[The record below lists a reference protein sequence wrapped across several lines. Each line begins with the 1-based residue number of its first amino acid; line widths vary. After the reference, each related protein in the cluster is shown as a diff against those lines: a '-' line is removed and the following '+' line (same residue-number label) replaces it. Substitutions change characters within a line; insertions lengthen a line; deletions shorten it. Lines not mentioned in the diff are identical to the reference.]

1 MISEGPIELGRGVVV
16 LPGHRSP
23 EAWDSCPRVVVGD
36 GALRDAG
43 PVVEDL
49 HRYWIDRRPAV
60 VELGVDSA
68 ALRAP
73 ERCHSPVYEL
83 TPNFEFCR
91 ERLQFLVWANNYDA
105 RGGDSIWWH
114 GRKAARQFADD
125 GVGEGGAADI
135 ILADGTPMYID
146 GGPPQ
151 PPTLPSRIGVVHR
164 WNAEA
169 GRLQPAGQ
177 SQPSSELAPDQLA
190 AVCHRTGAARVIA
203 PAGSGK
209 TRVLTERLRHL
220 VADRGVHPGTIT
232 ALAYNTKAAGDLK
245 ERCGDI
251 DGSQMLNI
259 RTLNSFGLWICN
271 EFGSPGRLRVFE
283 EPAVRELL
291 QRHIEIRRQANTDT
305 VAPYLAALSSIRL
318 GLNSPEVVE
327 EADPD
332 ASGIAQGFE
341 PYRAALA
348 EAGAVDF
355 DEQIYQAI
363 EILLTN
369 PDARSVAQ
377 SKCRHLLVDEFQDL
391 NPAHLLLIRLLAA
404 PSYDCFGVGDDDQVI
419 YAYSGATPEFL
430 INFAHYFP
438 GAGAH
443 ELKVNY
449 RCPPAVIDAARHLL
463 SYNARRIEKTI
474 HAPDGR
480 TDELATFGGP
490 LTGCGPVVVLKAPAD
505 ALAGLAVEVISAW
518 RAGGVDPGDIAVLA
532 RVNSALLP
540 VQVAC
545 MEAGVP
551 CTTPLSA
558 SVLERTGIRTAFAYL
573 RIGADPDSIRRE
585 DVQETI
591 RRPSRG
597 IASNVVDM
605 LTTRPTTSIADI
617 RRLAGRLSGR
627 DAPKL
632 EAYATD
638 LEAIAKACARS
649 SAAAL
654 EAIRV
659 DIGLGETMDVLD
671 GSRKEADRSTH
682 ADDLTALES
691 VAALHREVT
700 TFEPWLRQVLARTP
714 LDGPL
719 VLLSTVHR
727 IKGREWGHVV
737 IFDAS
742 RGLFPHRLG
751 NDEEGERRVFHVAL
765 TRARTQV
772 VTLAD
777 AEAPSIFLA
786 ELDGRR
792 VRASSRPVTS
802 VRNANLEVGDNHRP
816 SRATGSGRLALGS
829 RRGRGR
835 GRRNAN
841 APPEARLPTVEA
853 TLGLVVEDRGS
864 IGTIVEVTAAGAVL
878 SVGAVRIKVALGSD
892 VRVNGRSVTLVGPTV
907 GLTAG
912 VARTTNVEAA
922 LRTWRSA
929 MASKE
934 AVPAYVILKDTELV
948 DIAERDPRTLAELA
962 NCRGIGQIRLERWG
976 DEILAILDAVRS
988 G

>member
-1 MISEGPIELGRGVVV
+1 M
-16 LPGHRSP
+16 
-23 EAWDSCPRVVVGD
+23 
-36 GALRDAG
+36 
-43 PVVEDL
+43 
-49 HRYWIDRRPAV
+49 
-60 VELGVDSA
+60 VELGVDPA

-73 ERCHSPVYEL
+73 ERCHRPPYEL
-83 TPNFEFCR
+83 TPNFEFGR

-105 RGGDSIWWH
+105 RGGDPIWWH
-114 GRKAARQFADD
+114 GRKATRHFAGD

-135 ILADGTPMYID
+135 VLADGTPMFID

-151 PPTLPSRIGVVHR
+151 PPTLPSGIGVVHR

-169 GRLQPAGQ
+169 GRLRPAGR
-177 SQPSSELAPDQLA
+177 SRPTSDLAPDQLA

-220 VADRGVHPGTIT
+220 IGDRGVHPGTVT
-232 ALAYNTKAAGDLK
+232 ALAYNSKAANELRG
-245 ERCGDI
+245 RCDDI
-251 DGSQMLNI
+251 EGSEKLNI

-271 EFGSPGRLRVFE
+271 EFGSAGRLRVLE
-283 EPAVRELL
+283 EAAVRELL
-291 QRHIEIRRQANTDT
+291 QRHIEIPRQANTDT

-318 GLNSPEVVE
+318 GLNSPAMVE

-348 EAGAVDF
+348 ESGAVDF
-355 DEQIYQAI
+355 DEQIYRAI
-363 EILLTN
+363 EILLTD

-377 SKCRHLLVDEFQDL
+377 VKCRHLLVDEFQDL

-404 PSYDCFGVGDDDQVI
+404 PAYDCFGVGDDDQVI
-419 YAYSGATPEFL
+419 YGYSGATPEFL
-430 INFAHYFP
+430 IDFAHYFP

-443 ELKVNY
+443 DLNVNY
-449 RCPPAVIDAARHLL
+449 RCPPAVIGAARHLL
-463 SYNARRIEKTI
+463 SYNARRIGKTI
-474 HAPDGR
+474 GAPVGR

-490 LTGCGPVVVLKAPAD
+490 LTGCGPVAVVKAPAD
-505 ALAGLAVEVISAW
+505 ALAGLAVETISAW

-551 CTTPLSA
+551 CTTPLSTN
-558 SVLERTGIRTAFAYL
+558 VLQRTGIRTAFAYL
-573 RIGADPDSIRRE
+573 RIGTDPDNISRQ

-605 LTTRPTTSIADI
+605 LTSRSTTSITDM
-617 RRLAGRLSGR
+617 RRLARRLSGR
-627 DAPKL
+627 DVPKL
-632 EAYATD
+632 VSYATD
-638 LEAIAKACARS
+638 LETVAKNCGRS

-654 EAIRV
+654 NAIRV
-659 DIGLGETMDVLD
+659 DVGLGETMDILD

-691 VAALHREVT
+691 VAALHPEVS
-700 TFEPWLRQVLARTP
+700 TFETWLRQVLSRAP
-714 LDGPL
+714 LNGSL

-737 IFDAS
+737 IFGAS
-742 RGLFPHRLG
+742 QGLFPHRLAD
-751 NDEEGERRVFHVAL
+751 DEEGERRVFHVAL
-765 TRARTQV
+765 TRARSQV
-772 VTLAD
+772 VALAD

-786 ELDGRR
+786 ELDGSR
-792 VRASSRPVTS
+792 VRVSSGRSADLDTEK
-802 VRNANLEVGDNHRP
+802 RHRP
-816 SRATGSGRLALGS
+816 SNGTGRGRLTEGA
-829 RRGRGR
+829 GRGR
-835 GRRNAN
+835 GNGRWKAG
-841 APPEARLPTVEA
+841 APREVPLPKVQA
-853 TLGLVVEDRGS
+853 TLGLVVEDRGNT
-864 IGTIVEVTAAGAVL
+864 GTIVEITAAAAVL

-892 VRVNGRSVTLVGPTV
+892 VRVDGRSVTLVGPAV
-907 GLTAG
+907 GLVGGKAG
-912 VARTTNVEAA
+912 TTTVEEA
-922 LRTWRSA
+922 LRAWRA
-929 MASKE
+929 EMASKD
-934 AVPAYVILKDTELV
+934 AVPAYVILKDVELV
-948 DIAERDPRTLAELA
+948 AIADRDPRTLAELA
-962 NCRGIGQIRLERWG
+962 KCRGIGQIRLERWG
-976 DEILAILDAVRS
+976 DEILAVLDAARS

>member
-16 LPGHRSP
+16 VPGQQPP
-23 EAWDSCPRVVVGD
+23 EAWKACPRVVVGD
-36 GALRDAG
+36 AALRDLG
-43 PVVEDL
+43 QVVEDL
-49 HRYWIDRRPAV
+49 HHHWIDRRPAV
-60 VELGVDSA
+60 VELGVDPN

-73 ERCHSPVYEL
+73 EHCHRPVYEL
-83 TPNFEFCR
+83 TPNFEFGR
-91 ERLQFLVWANNYDA
+91 ERLHFLVWANNYDA
-105 RGGDSIWWH
+105 RSGDSIWWH
-114 GRKAARQFADD
+114 GRKAARHFAGD
-125 GVGEGGAADI
+125 GVREGGAADI
-135 ILADGTPMYID
+135 VLADGTPMFID

-169 GRLQPAGQ
+169 GRLQRAGH
-177 SQPSSELAPDQLA
+177 SQPNSELAPDQLA

-209 TRVLTERLRHL
+209 TRVLTERLHHL
-220 VADRGVHPGTIT
+220 VGDRGVHPDTVT
-232 ALAYNTKAAGDLK
+232 ALAYNTKAAAELK

-251 DGSQMLNI
+251 EGSEKLNI

-271 EFGSPGRLRVFE
+271 EFGSASRLGVLE

-318 GLNSPEVVE
+318 GLHSPQMVE

-332 ASGIAQGFE
+332 ASGIAEGFE

-355 DEQIYQAI
+355 DEQIYRAI
-363 EILLTN
+363 EILLNN

-404 PSYDCFGVGDDDQVI
+404 STYDCFGVGDDDQVI
-419 YAYSGATPEFL
+419 YGYSGATPEFL

-438 GAGAH
+438 GAGVH
-443 ELKVNY
+443 DLKVNY

-463 SYNARRIEKTI
+463 AYNARRIKKTI
-474 HAPDGR
+474 DAPDGR
-480 TDELATFGGP
+480 TDQLATFGGP
-490 LTGCGPVVVLKAPAD
+490 LTGCGPVAVLKAPAE
-505 ALAGLAVEVISAW
+505 ALAGLTVEAISAW
-518 RAGGVDPGDIAVLA
+518 RTAGVDPGDIAILA

-558 SVLERTGIRTAFAYL
+558 GVLQRTGIRTAFAYL
-573 RIGADPDSIRRE
+573 RIGTEPDSIRRE

-597 IASNVVDM
+597 IAPNVVDM
-605 LTTRPTTSIADI
+605 LTSRSTTSIADI

-638 LEAIAKACARS
+638 LETVAKACGRAS
-649 SAAAL
+649 TAAL
-654 EAIRV
+654 KAIRV
-659 DIGLGETMDVLD
+659 DLGLGETMDVLD

-691 VAALHREVT
+691 VAALHPEVT
-700 TFEPWLRQVLARTP
+700 TFETWLRQVLVRTP
-714 LDGPL
+714 LNGPL

-727 IKGREWGHVV
+727 IKGREWGHVL
-737 IFDAS
+737 IFGAS
-742 RGLFPHRLG
+742 QGHFPHRLA
-751 NDEEGERRVFHVAL
+751 NDEEDERRVFHVAL

-772 VTLAD
+772 VALAD
-777 AEAPSIFLA
+777 AEAPSMFLA
-786 ELDGRR
+786 ELDGSR
-792 VRASSRPVTS
+792 VRASSGRAANKGT
-802 VRNANLEVGDNHRP
+802 ANLDAENSDRSSNGTDPGRLAQGP
-816 SRATGSGRLALGS
+816 RGGSGR
-829 RRGRGR
+829 RRTD
-835 GRRNAN
+835 
-841 APPEARLPTVEA
+841 APRQVSLPTVEA
-853 TLGLVVEDRGS
+853 TPGLVVEDRGS
-864 IGTIVEVTAAGAVL
+864 TGTIVEVTAAVAVL
-878 SVGAVRIKVALGSD
+878 SIGAVTIEVAFGSD
-892 VRVNGRSVTLVGPTV
+892 VRVNGKRVTLVGPAV
-907 GLTAG
+907 GLIDGMAGTA
-912 VARTTNVEAA
+912 NVEEA
-922 LRTWRSA
+922 LRTWRLA
-929 MASKE
+929 KARKV
-934 AVPAYVILKDTELV
+934 AVPAYVILKDSDLAAIV
-948 DIAERDPRTLAELA
+948 ERDPRTLADLA
-962 NCRGIGQIRLERWG
+962 SCRGIGQIRLERWG
-976 DEILAILDAVRS
+976 DEILAVLDAARP

>member
-16 LPGHRSP
+16 LPGHQPP
-23 EAWDSCPRVVVGD
+23 EAWESCPRVVVGD
-36 GALRDAG
+36 SALKDSG

-49 HRYWIDRRPAV
+49 HRCWIDRRPAV
-60 VELGVDSA
+60 VELDVDPA
-68 ALRAP
+68 TLRAQ
-73 ERCHSPVYEL
+73 EHCHRPVYEL
-83 TPNFEFCR
+83 TPNFEFGR
-91 ERLQFLVWANNYDA
+91 ERLHFLVWANNYDA
-105 RGGDSIWWH
+105 RGGDPIWWH
-114 GRKAARQFADD
+114 GRKTARHFAGD

-135 ILADGTPMYID
+135 VLADGTPMFID

-151 PPTLPSRIGVVHR
+151 PPILPSRIGVVHR

-177 SQPSSELAPDQLA
+177 SQPTSELAPDQLA

-209 TRVLTERLRHL
+209 TRVLTERLHHL
-220 VADRGVHPGTIT
+220 VGDRGVHPDTVT
-232 ALAYNTKAAGDLK
+232 ALAYNTKAAGELK
-245 ERCGDI
+245 ERCEDI
-251 DGSQMLNI
+251 EGSEKLNI

-271 EFGSPGRLRVFE
+271 EFGSASRLRVLE

-318 GLNSPEVVE
+318 GLNSPQMVE
-327 EADPD
+327 DADPD
-332 ASGIAQGFE
+332 ASGIAEGFE

-363 EILLTN
+363 EILLIN
-369 PDARSVAQ
+369 PDARAVAQ

-404 PSYDCFGVGDDDQVI
+404 PAYDCFAVGDDDQVI
-419 YAYSGATPEFL
+419 YGYSGATPEFL
-430 INFAHYFP
+430 INFPHYFP
-438 GAGAH
+438 GADAH
-443 ELKVNY
+443 NLKVNY

-474 HAPDGR
+474 DAPDGR
-480 TDELATFGGP
+480 TDEHAAFGGP
-490 LTGCGPVVVLKAPAD
+490 LSGCGPVAVLKAPAD
-505 ALAGLAVEVISAW
+505 ALAGLTVEAISAW
-518 RAGGVDPGDIAVLA
+518 RAAGVDPGDIAILA

-558 SVLERTGIRTAFAYL
+558 SVLQRTGIRTAFAYL
-573 RIGADPDSIRRE
+573 RIGADPDNIRRE
-585 DVQETI
+585 DVLETI

-597 IASNVVDM
+597 IAPNVVDM
-605 LTTRPTTSIADI
+605 LTSRSMTSITDI

-627 DAPKL
+627 DVPKL

-638 LEAIAKACARS
+638 LETVAKACGRS

-654 EAIRV
+654 KAIRV
-659 DIGLGETMDVLD
+659 DLGLGETMDVLD

-682 ADDLTALES
+682 ADDLTALEL
-691 VAALHREVT
+691 VAALHPEVT
-700 TFEPWLRQVLARTP
+700 TFATWLRQVLARTP
-714 LDGPL
+714 LNGPL

-737 IFDAS
+737 IFGAS

-751 NDEEGERRVFHVAL
+751 NDEEDERRVFHVAL

-786 ELDGRR
+786 ELDGSR
-792 VRASSRPVTS
+792 VRASSRPVT
-802 VRNANLEVGDNHRP
+802 NM
-816 SRATGSGRLALGS
+816 
-829 RRGRGR
+829 
-835 GRRNAN
+835 RNAN
-841 APPEARLPTVEA
+841 ADADKSHRPSNGTGPGRLAPAPRTGHGSGRWSAGAPREVRLPTVEA

-864 IGTIVEVTAAGAVL
+864 IGTIVEITAAVAVL
-878 SVGAVRIKVALGSD
+878 SIGAVTIKVAFGSD
-892 VRVNGRSVTLVGPTV
+892 VRVNGKNVTLVGPSV
-907 GLTAG
+907 GLIGMAG
-912 VARTTNVEAA
+912 TTNVEEA
-922 LRTWRSA
+922 LRTWRLA
-929 MASKE
+929 MARKE
-934 AVPAYVILKDTELV
+934 AVPAYVILKDTDLAA
-948 DIAERDPRTLAELA
+948 IAQRDPRTLADLA
-962 NCRGIGQIRLERWG
+962 NCRGIGQIRLDRWG
-976 DEILAILDAVRS
+976 DEILAVLDAARS

>member
-1 MISEGPIELGRGVVV
+1 MSSDAPVELGRGVVV
-16 LPGHRSP
+16 LPGHQPP
-23 EAWDSCPRVVVGD
+23 EAWESCPRVVVGD
-36 GALRDAG
+36 AALRDPG
-43 PVVEDL
+43 PVAEVL

-60 VELGVDSA
+60 VELGVDPA

-83 TPNFEFCR
+83 TPSFEFCR
-91 ERLQFLVWANNYDA
+91 ERVQFLVWANNYDA
-105 RGGDSIWWH
+105 RGGGDSIWWH
-114 GRKAARQFADD
+114 GRKAARYFAAD
-125 GVGEGGAADI
+125 GVRETGAADI
-135 ILADGTPMYID
+135 TLADGTPMFID
-146 GGPPQ
+146 GGPAQ
-151 PPTLPSRIGVVHR
+151 PPTLPSRIGVIHR

-169 GRLQPAGQ
+169 GRLQQAGQ
-177 SQPSSELAPDQLA
+177 SQPTSELAPDQLA
-190 AVCHRTGAARVIA
+190 AVCHRIGPARVIA

-220 VADRGVHPGTIT
+220 IGDRGVHAETVT
-232 ALAYNTKAAGDLK
+232 ALAYNTKAANELK

-251 DGSQMLNI
+251 EGSEKLNI

-271 EFGSPGRLRVFE
+271 EFGEAGRLRVLD

-318 GLNSPEVVE
+318 GLNAPEVVE

-332 ASGIAQGFE
+332 ASGIVQGFE
-341 PYRAALA
+341 RYRAALA

-355 DEQIYQAI
+355 DEQIYRAI

-377 SKCRHLLVDEFQDL
+377 SKCRYLLVDEFQDL

-404 PSYDCFGVGDDDQVI
+404 PTYDCFGVGDDDQVI
-419 YAYSGATPEFL
+419 YGYSGATPEFL
-430 INFAHYFP
+430 INFSHYFP
-438 GAGAH
+438 AAGAH
-443 ELKVNY
+443 DLNVNY

-474 HAPDGR
+474 GAPVGR

-490 LTGCGPVVVLKAPAD
+490 LSGCGPVGVVKAPAD
-505 ALAGLAVEVISAW
+505 ELARLAVEAISAW
-518 RAGGVDPGDIAVLA
+518 RAGGVDLGDIAVLA

-558 SVLERTGIRTAFAYL
+558 SVLHRTGIRTAFAYL
-573 RIGADPDSIRRE
+573 RIGTDLANIRRE

-597 IASNVVDM
+597 IAPMVVDM
-605 LTTRPTTSIADI
+605 LTSRSTTSIADI

-627 DAPKL
+627 DVPKL

-638 LEAIAKACARS
+638 LEMVARACARS

-654 EAIRV
+654 RAIRL

-691 VAALHREVT
+691 VAALHPEIT
-700 TFEPWLRQVLARTP
+700 TFETWLRQALTKSS
-714 LDGPL
+714 LTGPL

-742 RGLFPHRLG
+742 QGLFPHRLG

-765 TRARTQV
+765 TRARSQV
-772 VTLAD
+772 VVLAD

-786 ELDGRR
+786 ELDGCS
-792 VRASSRPVTS
+792 VRDSSR
-802 VRNANLEVGDNHRP
+802 RNVDPYSELRHRP
-816 SRATGSGRLALGS
+816 SNGSGRS
-829 RRGRGR
+829 RLTPRPGQGRVN
-835 GRRNAN
+835 GRRKDGARR
-841 APPEARLPTVEA
+841 EVRLPTVEV
-853 TLGLVVEDRGS
+853 TLGLVVEDRGN
-864 IGTIVEVTAAGAVL
+864 IGTIVEITAAAAVL
-878 SVGAVRIKVALGSD
+878 SVGAVRIKVAFGAD
-892 VRVNGRSVTLVGPTV
+892 VRVNGKSVTLVGPGV
-907 GLTAG
+907 GPEGSKAGTTA
-912 VARTTNVEAA
+912 AEEA
-922 LRTWRSA
+922 LRTWRGA
-929 MASKE
+929 IASKE
-934 AVPAYVILKDTELV
+934 TVPAYVILKDIELAA
-948 DIAERDPRTLAELA
+948 IADRDPRTLAELA
-962 NCRGIGQIRLERWG
+962 KCRGIGQIRLERYG
-976 DEILAILDAVRS
+976 DDILAVLDAARS
-988 G
+988 E